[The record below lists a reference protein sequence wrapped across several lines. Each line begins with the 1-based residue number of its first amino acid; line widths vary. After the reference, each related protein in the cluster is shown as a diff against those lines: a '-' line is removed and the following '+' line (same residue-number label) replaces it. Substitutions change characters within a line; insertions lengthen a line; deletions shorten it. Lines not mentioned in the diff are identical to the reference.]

1 MYSAAVTVNAQHT
14 LYTADIDIP
23 LIVYQPGVGQ
33 IFVLDSSVR
42 LSEENELLFLYKPGE
57 KQIIRTYPYFAPLV
71 ALHHVD
77 FGKQVGRD
85 VRLLLGNGVV
95 VDKVKLLP
103 IQKSP
108 CSSCDAELIT
118 VS

>member
-1 MYSAAVTVNAQHT
+1 MQFRHFRCIQQQLAVNAQHT

-77 FGKQVGRD
+77 FCKQVGRD
-85 VRLLLGNGVV
+85 VRLFLGNGVV
-95 VDKVKLLP
+95 VDK
-103 IQKSP
+103 
-108 CSSCDAELIT
+108 AEIASYPEIAVL
-118 VS
+118 VV